1 MSLNGLGNLFPTA
14 QQLSVVG
21 SNLELLPGG
30 GSVPLAG
37 FAGPSGPQG
46 PPGPQGDTGA
56 TGPQGET
63 GATGPQGDTGAT
75 GPQGATGATGPQ
87 GETGATGPQGAT
99 GATGPQGAT
108 GATGPA
114 GFGAYITSYNEL
126 NVGDP
131 QAARTITVLPGFYWY
146 AIRANPQSGGS
157 DLTAYLDISSG
168 FAPVAYQGTVI
179 GATNV
184 NDIGQNNMNV
194 NITEGGTPLQ
204 SQQLSPYQSLTI
216 QAVPTT
222 GGLGATNFI
231 ITRY

>member
-1 MSLNGLGNLFPTA
+1 MSLNGLGSLFPTA

-56 TGPQGET
+56 TGPQGPVGET
-63 GATGPQGDTGAT
+63 GPTGPQGPQGATGPQGPQGATGPTGDTGAT
-75 GPQGATGATGPQ
+75 GPAGLT
-87 GETGATGPQGAT
+87 
-99 GATGPQGAT
+99 GAT

-131 QAARTITVLPGFYWY
+131 PAARAISVLPDFYWY
-146 AIRANPQSGGS
+146 AIRANPQSGGT
-157 DLTAYLDISSG
+157 DLTAYLDICSG
-168 FAPVAYQGTVI
+168 FLPVAYQGTVI

-184 NDIGQNNMNV
+184 NDIGQNNMWVEITQN
-194 NITEGGTPLQ
+194 NITFST
-204 SQQLSPYQSLTI
+204 QQLSPYQSLTI
-216 QAVPTT
+216 QAVPAP
-222 GGLGATNFI
+222 GGLGSTNFI

>member
-1 MSLNGLGNLFPTA
+1 MSLNGLGSLFPTA

-46 PPGPQGDTGA
+46 PPGPQGETGA
-56 TGPQGET
+56 TGPQGPVGDT
-63 GATGPQGDTGAT
+63 GPTGPQGDTGAT
-75 GPQGATGATGPQ
+75 GPQG
-87 GETGATGPQGAT
+87 PQGAT
-99 GATGPQGAT
+99 GPTGDTGPTGPAGPTGAT

-126 NVGDP
+126 VVSDP
-131 QAARTITVLPGFYWY
+131 QAARTITVLPDFYWY
-146 AIRANPQSGGS
+146 AIRANPQSGGT
-157 DLTAYLDISSG
+157 DLTAYLDICGS

-184 NDIGQNNMNV
+184 NDIGQNNMNI

-204 SQQLSPYQSLTI
+204 TEQLSPYQSLTI

-231 ITRY
+231 ITKY